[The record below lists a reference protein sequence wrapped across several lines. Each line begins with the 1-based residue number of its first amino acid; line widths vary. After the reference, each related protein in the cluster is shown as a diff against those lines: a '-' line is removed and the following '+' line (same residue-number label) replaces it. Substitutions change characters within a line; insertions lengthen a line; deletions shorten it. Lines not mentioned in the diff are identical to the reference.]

1 MFDMPETTE
10 KSVDVEAVLFTH
22 VPVLQRYPFALRR
35 LFIWVLKALVI
46 EDRINRF
53 FVVGFIY
60 VQSAI
65 FIQIWHIF
73 CFLSV
78 SA

>member
-1 MFDMPETTE
+1 MFDMPENTE
-10 KSVDVEAVLFTH
+10 KLVDVEAVSFIH
-22 VPVLQRYPFALRR
+22 VPALQHYPFAPRR
-35 LFIWVLKALVI
+35 LFIWMLKALVI

-53 FVVGFIY
+53 FVVGFIS

-65 FIQIWHIF
+65 FIQIWHTF
-73 CFLSV
+73 CFISI

>member
-1 MFDMPETTE
+1 MFDMPKTTE
-10 KSVDVEAVLFTH
+10 KSVDVEAVLFMH
-22 VPVLQRYPFALRR
+22 VPALQHYLFPLRR
-35 LFIWVLKALVI
+35 LFIWVLKALLI
-46 EDRINRF
+46 EDRINQF

-73 CFLSV
+73 CFLSFWD
-78 SA
+78 